1 MRRKEQEAEKKLSR
15 QGAEYKTLQ
24 RDFQRCTEH
33 IEQLNAVAK
42 KKQLQ
47 IARLKEAEGQLTDMK
62 KRCREGEEL
71 IKKAQEREAALVEEL
86 AGLQNDNAFL
96 HDSMSKQR
104 EMNEELEGKVG
115 KITEMAKTRQ
125 EACQGAF
132 RLFASR
138 SGPQY
143 ISSISAHES
152 KAVKRLSFRS
162 CPHSWRI
169 MRHCKRTSN
178 SARSSWSMQRR
189 F

>member
-1 MRRKEQEAEKKLSR
+1 MRKKEQEAEKKLSR

-96 HDSMSKQR
+96 HDSISKQR

-115 KITEMAKTRQ
+115 KITSEMAKTRQ
-125 EACQGAF
+125 EACQVGVPYSALLLMLLHS
-132 RLFASR
+132 LFVVL
-138 SGPQY
+138 PFLQVY
-143 ISSISAHES
+143 HT
-152 KAVKRLSFRS
+152 V
-162 CPHSWRI
+162 
-169 MRHCKRTSN
+169 
-178 SARSSWSMQRR
+178 ARSFPNPRLKGDLGACPWVWELIREVW
-189 F
+189 